1 MEYFTIR
8 QGVFLQKR
16 SCHKIGTGLLRFRL
30 SGDLDVVELPVW
42 NRIMAACIEIRFHF
56 SQAKPKAAE
65 ELACALCKLFLDGF
79 TVGTND
85 KECTLYLYTLENAM
99 LCSCLWATMKCLVFK
114 AVIDIAYW
122 HSIATMY
129 RRKIDKRRTFFQ
141 AVCVIFQAP
150 NNWHKSHKEDDYAKK
165 EDIKRIRSKEIL
177 QSVKII

>member
-1 MEYFTIR
+1 
-8 QGVFLQKR
+8 
-16 SCHKIGTGLLRFRL
+16 
-30 SGDLDVVELPVW
+30 
-42 NRIMAACIEIRFHF
+42 
-56 SQAKPKAAE
+56 
-65 ELACALCKLFLDGF
+65 
-79 TVGTND
+79 
-85 KECTLYLYTLENAM
+85 
-99 LCSCLWATMKCLVFK
+99 MKCLVFK